1 MNELL
6 DLSIIIINWRSQAFV
21 RDCLASI
28 YTNGGAAAYE
38 VFVVDNAS
46 YDGCDEMVKS
56 EFPRTIFIQ
65 SEHNLGF
72 AAANNLAF
80 FKSRGRNVMFLNPDT
95 EIQGSAIQTLI
106 SELESI
112 PDAGMVGAH
121 LLNSDFSL
129 QTTCITALPSILNQT
144 LSSDCLRKAF
154 PKWKTWGMRPLFEE
168 AKGAV
173 PVDAISGACMLA
185 RREIVE
191 RVGSFSTDYFMYS
204 EDMDLCVKISKTGW
218 KIYYVPD
225 AFIVHHAGGSSSS
238 REESNFSSIML
249 RESLMH
255 FFEIHRGRVYGTLYR
270 LSAAFAGMCRIL
282 LLMAIFPIAIHP
294 RGYRF
299 LSRAVKKWCS
309 ILAWSLGLTH
319 WVNQQSLRST
329 TFVADSRVTH
339 PEAS

>member
-1 MNELL
+1 MNDLL
-6 DLSIIIINWRSQAFV
+6 DLSIIIVNWKSQAFV

-28 YTNGGAAAYE
+28 YANGDAIAYE

-46 YDGCDEMVKS
+46 YDGCEEMVKS

-80 FKSRGRNVMFLNPDT
+80 FQSRGRNVMFLNPDT

-106 SELESI
+106 SGLESI

-121 LLNSDFSL
+121 LLNSDLSL

-144 LSSDCLRKAF
+144 LSSDYLRKAF

-173 PVDAISGACMLA
+173 PVEAISGACMLA

-191 RVGSFSTDYFMYS
+191 LVGSFSTDYFMYA
-204 EDMDLCVKISKTGW
+204 EDMDLCIKLSKTGW
-218 KIYYVPD
+218 KIYYLSD
-225 AFIVHHAGGSSSS
+225 ALIVHHAGGSSSS
-238 REESNFSSIML
+238 REESNFSSIMI
-249 RESLMH
+249 RRSLVR
-255 FFEIHRGRVYGTLYR
+255 FFEIHRGRLYASLYR
-270 LSAAFAGMCRIL
+270 SSTAFVSACRIVL
-282 LLMAIFPIAIHP
+282 LIAALPMAIHP

-299 LSRAVKKWCS
+299 LSRAVIKWCS
-309 ILAWSLGLTH
+309 ILAWSLGLRR
-319 WVNQQSLRST
+319 WVNLQSPRPDAL
-329 TFVADSRVTH
+329 VADSPFTH
-339 PEAS
+339 REMS